1 MPHYFVEYLHP
12 IPRLLQPQLGWRLM
26 SQFSGGNLQNIRS
39 YTRRSIAGLLFPSLL
54 VLTAFSGCNR
64 NESSGDAL
72 ARVNGEKILRAD
84 VDKYY
89 ANQTA
94 GSPQQPVGEQAD
106 SLRLNILKQLIDD
119 EIMMQRARKLGLL
132 ATDEEVDA
140 KFTEFK
146 SPYTQEEFDKRL
158 KEKNV
163 TLDDFKRDLRRGLT
177 VEKVFNKEVTSKIN
191 ITDGDITK
199 YYNEHKAEFN
209 LIEPQFHLAQ
219 IVVTTSPAP
228 VNNGKND
235 KAQNE
240 PEAKKKIQM
249 LMNRIESGEDF
260 STVAM
265 NYSEQTNTSTNGG
278 DMGFIPESSLK
289 ADLQAMQAISKLKI
303 GQNTEPI
310 PAYGEGHKLVGYR
323 IVKLIAR
330 EPAGQREL
338 ADPRVQGNIR
348 QQLRDRREQLLRAA
362 YYEVVRNEAKVE
374 NYLADELLKNTGA
387 ATKK

>member
-1 MPHYFVEYLHP
+1 
-12 IPRLLQPQLGWRLM
+12 LL
-26 SQFSGGNLQNIRS
+26 NNRS
-39 YTRRSIAGLLFPSLL
+39 YTRWSVAGLLFPSLL
-54 VLTAFSGCNR
+54 VLSAFTGCNR

-72 ARVNGEKILRAD
+72 ARVNGEKILRSD

-94 GSPQQPVGEQAD
+94 GSPQQPVGEQAA

-191 ITDGDITK
+191 ITDADITN

-209 LIEPQFHLAQ
+209 LIEPQYHLAQ
-219 IVVTTSPAP
+219 IVVTTTPAP

-240 PEAKKKIQM
+240 AEGKKKIQM

-289 ADLQAMQAISKLKI
+289 ADMQAMQAISKLKI

-310 PAYGEGHKLVGYR
+310 PAYGDGGRKLVGYR

-338 ADPRVQGNIR
+338 SDPRVQGNIR

-374 NYLADELLKNTGA
+374 NYLADELLKNTGTP

>member
-1 MPHYFVEYLHP
+1 
-12 IPRLLQPQLGWRLM
+12 LL
-26 SQFSGGNLQNIRS
+26 NIRS
-39 YTRRSIAGLLFPSLL
+39 NTRWSIAGLLFPSLL
-54 VLTAFSGCNR
+54 ALAGFSGCNR
-64 NESSGDAL
+64 NESGGDAL

-84 VDKYY
+84 VEKYY

-191 ITDGDITK
+191 ITDADITR

-219 IVVTTSPAP
+219 VVVTTSPAP

-240 PEAKKKIQM
+240 AEAKKKIQM

-260 STVAM
+260 ATVAM

-289 ADLQAMQAISKLKI
+289 ADMQAMQAISKLKI

-310 PAYGEGHKLVGYR
+310 PAYGDGGRKLVGYR

-338 ADPRVQGNIR
+338 SDPRVQGNIR

-374 NYLADELLKNTGA
+374 NYLADELLKNTGTNA
-387 ATKK
+387 KK

>member
-1 MPHYFVEYLHP
+1 MPQH
-12 IPRLLQPQLGWRLM
+12 
-26 SQFSGGNLQNIRS
+26 SGGNLQNNRS
-39 YTRRSIAGLLFPSLL
+39 FTRVSFGILLFCLL
-54 VLTAFSGCNR
+54 LFAVAGCGNK
-64 NESSGDAL
+64 ESSGDAL
-72 ARVNGEKILRAD
+72 ARVNGEKILRSE
-84 VDKYY
+84 VDKHYQ
-89 ANQTA
+89 NQTT
-94 GSPQQPVGEQAD
+94 GSPQQPVGEQAT
-106 SLRLNILKQLIDD
+106 SLRLSVLKELIDN

-140 KFTEFK
+140 KFAEFK
-146 SPYTQEEFDKRL
+146 SPYTQEQFDKRL
-158 KEKNV
+158 KEMNITV
-163 TLDDFKRDLRRGLT
+163 DDFKRDLRRSLT

-191 ITDGDITK
+191 VTDADITN

-219 IVVTTSPAP
+219 IVVTTSPNAQ
-228 VNNGKND
+228 VNNLKGD

-240 PEAKKKIQM
+240 AEAKKKTQM
-249 LMNRIESGEDF
+249 LMNRIESGDDF

-265 NYSEQTNTSTNGG
+265 NYSEQPNTAGNGG

-289 ADLQAMQAISKLKI
+289 ADMQAMQAISKLKI

-310 PAYGEGHKLVGYR
+310 PAYSEGHKLVGYR

-338 ADPRVQGNIR
+338 ADPRVQAAIR

-374 NYLADELLKNTGA
+374 NYLADDLLKNAGTA
-387 ATKK
+387 KK

>member
-1 MPHYFVEYLHP
+1 MPRY
-12 IPRLLQPQLGWRLM
+12 
-26 SQFSGGNLQNIRS
+26 SGGKLQNNRS
-39 YTRRSIAGLLFPSLL
+39 FARVSIGILLFCPLLL
-54 VLTAFSGCNR
+54 VLTVAGCGNK
-64 NESSGDAL
+64 ESSGDAL
-72 ARVNGEKILRAD
+72 ARVNGEKILRSE
-84 VDKYY
+84 VDKHYQ
-89 ANQTA
+89 NQTT
-94 GSPQQPVGEQAD
+94 GSPQQPVGEQAT
-106 SLRLNILKQLIDD
+106 SLRLSVLKELIDN

-140 KFTEFK
+140 KFAEFK
-146 SPYTQEEFDKRL
+146 SPYTQEQFDKRL
-158 KEKNV
+158 KEMNITV
-163 TLDDFKRDLRRGLT
+163 DDFKRDLRRSLT

-191 ITDGDITK
+191 VTDADITN

-219 IVVTTSPAP
+219 IVVTTSPNAQ
-228 VNNGKND
+228 VNNLKGD

-240 PEAKKKIQM
+240 AEAKKKIQM
-249 LMNRIESGEDF
+249 LMNRIESGDDF

-265 NYSEQTNTSTNGG
+265 NYSEQPNTAGNGG
-278 DMGFIPESSLK
+278 DMGFIAESALK
-289 ADLQAMQAISKLKI
+289 ADMQAMQAISKLKI

-310 PAYGEGHKLVGYR
+310 PAYSEGHKLVGYR

-338 ADPRVQGNIR
+338 ADPRVQAAIR

-374 NYLADELLKNTGA
+374 NYLADELLKNAGTA
-387 ATKK
+387 KK